1 LSAGTIDQKS
11 FASTLRSIIVHP
23 ATAITALVW
32 IAANLSLYGLT
43 GGFLPFDMP
52 TLQAMPGAQRML
64 LPTLGLLEVFLLMAV
79 VWWLTR
85 KRSIPDMASRAPERA
100 VAAREA
106 VALLGYA
113 AAGQVGGWFLGPL
126 LGYRPF
132 GFHIAG
138 TLVGCSVPPEAGE
151 VFVWM
156 SYNFIVF
163 AVVPYLWFRRS
174 YAAKDLNLTS
184 TNRTND
190 LAVILAI
197 GVIES
202 LVELTNVSPAFL
214 SLSPGQML
222 IGGGITFAIYFFG
235 TVLPTMVLIY
245 AILLPRYLK
254 LTGSPV
260 VTVILGG
267 LTYAAMHLVEGWSMF
282 GSWQLGTASVI
293 MVFLQYFGPGMIKSV
308 LTLRTGNAWVHAF
321 GYHAVAPHLLIDTP
335 LFVKVFAIR

>member
-1 LSAGTIDQKS
+1 MSGTMTDAQS
-11 FASTLRSIIVHP
+11 FGAALRRVIVHP
-23 ATAITALVW
+23 ATLILGLVW
-32 IAANLSLYGLT
+32 IAANLALYWLT

-52 TLQAMPGAQRML
+52 ALQRLPIAQRL
-64 LPTLGLLEVFLLMAV
+64 ALPTLGLLEVFLLMAV

-85 KRSIPDMASRAPERA
+85 KRAIPDMSERAPDRT
-100 VAAREA
+100 VAARQTL
-106 VALLGYA
+106 ALLLYA
-113 AAGQVGGWFLGPL
+113 AAGQVGGWILGPM
-126 LGYRPF
+126 LGYRSF

-138 TLVGCSVPPEAGE
+138 TLFGCSNPPSVDETL
-151 VFVWM
+151 VWM
-156 SYNFIVF
+156 SYNFAVF
-163 AVVPYLWFRRS
+163 AVVPFVWFRRK
-174 YAAKDLNLTS
+174 YAAASLNLTS

-190 LAVILAI
+190 LIVIVVI

-202 LVELTNVSPAFL
+202 LVELLNVSPAFL
-214 SLSPGQML
+214 SLSPRQML
-222 IGGGITFAIYFFG
+222 LGGGATFAIYFLG

-267 LTYAAMHLVEGWSMF
+267 LTYAGMHLVEGWSLF
-282 GSWQLGTASVI
+282 GSWRFGAASLI

>member
-1 LSAGTIDQKS
+1 MSGTKMEVQS
-11 FASTLRSIIVHP
+11 LGATLRQVLVHP
-23 ATAITALVW
+23 AIMIVGLVW
-32 IAANLSLYGLT
+32 AAANLALYWLT

-52 TLQAMPGAQRML
+52 AMQHLPMAQRFA

-79 VWWLTR
+79 TWWLTR
-85 KRSIPDMASRAPERA
+85 KRAIPDMSARAPDRS
-100 VAAREA
+100 VAARETL
-106 VALLGYA
+106 ALLLYA
-113 AAGQVGGWFLGPL
+113 AAEQVGGWILGPL
-126 LGYRPF
+126 LGYRAF

-138 TLVGCSVPPEAGE
+138 TLVGCSNPPSVGE
-151 VFVWM
+151 TLVWM
-156 SYNFIVF
+156 SYNFAVF
-163 AVVPYLWFRRS
+163 AVVPYVWFRRK
-174 YAAKDLNLTS
+174 YAAASLNLNS
-184 TNRTND
+184 TNRSND
-190 LAVILAI
+190 LTVIVVI

-202 LVELTNVSPAFL
+202 LVELLNVSPAFL
-214 SLSPGQML
+214 ALTPSQML
-222 IGGGITFAIYFFG
+222 LGGGATFTIYFLG

-267 LTYAAMHLVEGWSMF
+267 LTYAAMHLVEGWSLF
-282 GSWQLGTASVI
+282 GSWRIGAASLI

>member
-1 LSAGTIDQKS
+1 MSGTMTDAQS
-11 FASTLRSIIVHP
+11 FGAALRRVIVHP
-23 ATAITALVW
+23 ATLILGLVW
-32 IAANLSLYGLT
+32 IAANLALYWLT

-52 TLQAMPGAQRML
+52 ALQRLPIAQRL
-64 LPTLGLLEVFLLMAV
+64 ALPTLGLLEVFLLMAV

-85 KRSIPDMASRAPERA
+85 KRAIPDMSERAPDRT
-100 VAAREA
+100 VAARQTL
-106 VALLGYA
+106 ALLLYA
-113 AAGQVGGWFLGPL
+113 AAGQVGGWILGPM
-126 LGYRPF
+126 LGYRSF

-138 TLVGCSVPPEAGE
+138 TLFGCSNPPSVDETL
-151 VFVWM
+151 VWM
-156 SYNFIVF
+156 SYNFAVF
-163 AVVPYLWFRRS
+163 AVVPFVWFRRK
-174 YAAKDLNLTS
+174 YAAASLNLTS

-190 LAVILAI
+190 LTVIVVI

-202 LVELTNVSPAFL
+202 LVELLNVSPAFL
-214 SLSPGQML
+214 SLSPRQML
-222 IGGGITFAIYFFG
+222 LGGGATFAIYFLG

-267 LTYAAMHLVEGWSMF
+267 LTYAGMHLVEGWSLF
-282 GSWQLGTASVI
+282 GSWRFGAASLI

>member
-1 LSAGTIDQKS
+1 MSVGMGGQDS
-11 FASTLRSIIVHP
+11 FASTLRSIVFHP
-23 ATAITALVW
+23 ATAITGLVW
-32 IAANLSLYGLT
+32 IAANYALYGLT

-52 TLQAMPGAQRML
+52 ALQRMPSVQRML
-64 LPTLGLLEVFLLMAV
+64 LPTMGLLEVFLLMAV

-85 KRSIPDMASRAPERA
+85 KRAIPDMASRAPERG
-100 VAAREA
+100 VAARETL
-106 VALLGYA
+106 ALLGYA
-113 AAGQVGGWFLGPL
+113 TVGQVGGWVLGPL

-138 TLVGCSVPPEAGE
+138 TLVGCSAPPEVGE

-156 SYNFIVF
+156 GYNFLVF
-163 AVVPYLWFRRS
+163 AAVPYLWFRRS
-174 YAAKDLNLTS
+174 YAAADLNLTS
-184 TNRTND
+184 TNRGND
-190 LAVILAI
+190 LKVILVI
-197 GVIES
+197 CVIES
-202 LVELTNVSPAFL
+202 LVELANVSPAFL

-222 IGGGITFAIYFFG
+222 LGGSATFAIYFLG

-245 AILLPRYLK
+245 AILLPRYLR

-267 LTYAAMHLVEGWSMF
+267 LTYAAMHLVEGWSLF
-282 GSWQLGTASVI
+282 GSWQLGAASVI
-293 MVFLQYFGPGMIKSV
+293 MVFLQYFGPGLIKSV
-308 LTLRTGNAWVHAF
+308 MTLRTCNAWVHAF